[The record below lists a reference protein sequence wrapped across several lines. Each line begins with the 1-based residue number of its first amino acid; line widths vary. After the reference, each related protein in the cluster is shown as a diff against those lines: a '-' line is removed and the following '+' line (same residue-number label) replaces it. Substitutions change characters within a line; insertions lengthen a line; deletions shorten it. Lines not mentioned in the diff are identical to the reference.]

1 MACESPRTLTNKEK
15 YGEVFTPVKLVE
27 EMHHTLFHEFYMP
40 NNILKNVFEPGAGKG
55 VFYDIFQNKHKSFTG
70 GYYVMNEI
78 NPARYSELMKVAQ
91 KSEKDKIGHVDV
103 AIDDVHN
110 LDFESSAYYQNFDL
124 VLGNLPFNG
133 GGKKMTPNTK
143 LRNNLNT
150 NSKASAIWT
159 SITRLMFQK
168 VLNYGGFYYCII
180 PAIWMKEDRA
190 NIYDLFCKHYTIH
203 FIKCYDCYQAHKMF
217 DYNCHTPICYV
228 LVEKKQRLYCDLSTL
243 YPKIINRTRDAEV
256 LHAMYVDQKQAYSKH
271 GTSKDAE
278 KTAQSYINRHK
289 YDKIHE
295 SIAGRA
301 AMSVME
307 NTNIYFQDIDYN
319 RIAIMKCYDES
330 QSKYVLFPHAFHTCL
345 PTKHYDLFS
354 RSTLYF
360 ITWHKHIE
368 HSLGST
374 SNMTLFHIIKKVSF
388 MRPSVLEAKLGNQS
402 YTGDLQDA
410 TFTDCSQYKI
420 ITGAT
425 ILKQNGNTLGLNGF
439 IGTLPGCHQG
449 QKKIVLPHKRYLRV
463 LRDYS
468 GTYGLYGR
476 DMYVFICK
484 TDEELDALA
493 NFLELDFV
501 KQMVEEGFSIRMN
514 FIEKYVYQYLPNI
527 YHNQFDSNLYLKSM
541 CQI

>member
-1 MACESPRTLTNKEK
+1 MAMACESPRTLSNKEK

-27 EMHHTLFHEFYMP
+27 EMYNTLFHEIYMP
-40 NNILKNVFEPGAGKG
+40 KNIIKNVFEPGAGKG
-55 VFYDIFQNKHKSFTG
+55 VFYDIFQNKHNSFPG

-78 NPARYSELMKVAQ
+78 NPERYSTLMQVAHASGNDSIGEVEL
-91 KSEKDKIGHVDV
+91 

-110 LDFESSAYYQNFDL
+110 LDFESSAYYQKFDL

-133 GGKKMTPNTK
+133 GGKKVTPNTK

-168 VLNYGGFYYCII
+168 VLKYGGFYYCII

-190 NIYDLFCKHYTIH
+190 NIYDLFCKQYTIH
-203 FIKCYDCYQAHKMF
+203 YIKCYDCYQAHKLF
-217 DYNCHTPICYV
+217 DYNCHTPVCYV
-228 LVEKKQRLYCDLSTL
+228 LVEKKQRLYCDISTL
-243 YPKIINRTRDAEV
+243 YPKIINRTCDAEV
-256 LHAMYVDQKQAYSKH
+256 LHAMFMNQKQAYSKH
-271 GTSKDAE
+271 GMSKSAHHQI
-278 KTAQSYINRHK
+278 AHHYGHGSIHQSL
-289 YDKIHE
+289 
-295 SIAGRA
+295 AGRVA
-301 AMSVME
+301 LSVME
-307 NTNIYFQDIDYN
+307 NANIYFQDIDYN
-319 RIAIMKCYDES
+319 RIAMMKCYDES

-354 RSTLYF
+354 RSTMYF
-360 ITWHKHIE
+360 ITWQKSITQA
-368 HSLGST
+368 LGST
-374 SNMTLFHIIKKVSF
+374 SNMTLYHIIKKVSF
-388 MRPSVLEAKLGNQS
+388 MRPNVLEARLADHMSYNGN
-402 YTGDLQDA
+402 LQDA
-410 TFTDCSQYKI
+410 QVTDNSNYKI

-449 QKKIVLPHKRYLRV
+449 QKKIILPHKRYLRV

-468 GTYGLYGR
+468 GVYGLYGR
-476 DMYVFICK
+476 DMYVFLCK

-501 KQMVEEGFSIRMN
+501 KKMVEEGFSIRMN

-527 YHNQFDSNLYLKSM
+527 YHDHFDSNLYLKSM